1 MALLLAG
8 WSAQSA
14 RSLPRFLSYLKI
26 GAGVAMIVS
35 FVLLPV
41 GLLGVLLAP
50 VWSIWLG
57 MTLLRE
63 ARDMTAHSG
72 QPVTSV

>member
-1 MALLLAG
+1 M
-8 WSAQSA
+8 
-14 RSLPRFLSYLKI
+14 I

-35 FVLLPV
+35 FVLLPI

-57 MTLLRE
+57 ITLLRE
-63 ARDMTAHSG
+63 LRAAPAPSG
-72 QPVTSV
+72 RPVTAAEI